1 MTKKLTE
8 YTKKMTFYKTLS
20 LFTAILL
27 FTNCNSFAQK
37 KDNYASKIDSVIQNS
52 SPSDFN
58 GVVLI
63 SKNGKTLYSKA
74 KGYANLENKKPL
86 TIDSQ
91 FEIMSNSKQIAA
103 VLVLL
108 EVEKGRVDLNS
119 PIKKYLPELT
129 QTWADTVTV
138 HQLLNH
144 SHGIV
149 DLKKPLAFKPGT
161 EFKYGNLSFNL
172 IGKIVEFSTKKKY
185 NETADA
191 LFKKLKMN
199 HTFCYSKDK
208 AQNLATG
215 YFSLKNDMKPVNG
228 SQITP
233 ESFGADGI
241 ISTVSDLAIW
251 DNNLHKGKILKP
263 ESYKL
268 LTKNT
273 ILSQHNFFGKE
284 KEPYGYGIRIIEKEP
299 VKYLGHTG
307 LGDGFSSVNLY
318 FPEND
323 VSLIVLENQMPE
335 DSGLFYAA
343 GFKIKNILLK
353 SDLLHK
359 K

>member
-1 MTKKLTE
+1 MSFSKFSPFL
-8 YTKKMTFYKTLS
+8 FLIFLLS
-20 LFTAILL
+20 G
-27 FTNCNSFAQK
+27 CHSSAQK
-37 KDNYASKIDSVIQNS
+37 KDDYASKIDSVIQNS
-52 SPSDFN
+52 TSSDFS

-63 SKNGKTLYSKA
+63 SKNGKTLYSNV
-74 KGYANLENKKPL
+74 KGFSNLETKKPL

-103 VLVLL
+103 VLLLL
-108 EVEKGRVDLNS
+108 EVEKGKVDLHS

-129 QTWADTVTV
+129 QTWADSVTV

-144 SHGIV
+144 THGIV
-149 DLKKPLAFKPGT
+149 DLQKPLIFQPGT
-161 EFKYGNLSFNL
+161 EYKYGNLSFNL
-172 IGKIVEFSTKKKY
+172 IGKIVEFSTKKRY

-199 HTFCYSKDK
+199 HTFCYSKEK

-215 YFSLKNDMKPVNG
+215 YYSAKNAMKPVNG

-263 ESYKL
+263 ELYKL
-268 LTKNT
+268 MTKNT
-273 ILSQHNFFGKE
+273 VLSQHNFFGKE
-284 KEPYGYGIRIIEKEP
+284 KEPYGYGIRIIEKES

-318 FPEND
+318 FPESD

-335 DSGLFYAA
+335 DSNLFYAA

-353 SDLLHK
+353 SDLLRK